1 MKKIL
6 IDLKAIGRPIDSIQP
21 ILNMDG
27 RRNIFTDDA
36 AGLARDV
43 QQLVHDQFGYQLGT
57 LFHCQDRVEW
67 HHWTLKF
74 GCNMDVHEFRTEAG
88 KFVLDFV
95 PADAYLIAPD
105 ESDAT
110 DACFTCRAADQGFCL
125 SQSDGC
131 LLAKTV
137 PETML
142 DDIMSGDC
150 AEYAILVID

>member
-74 GCNMDVHEFRTEAG
+74 G
-88 KFVLDFV
+88 
-95 PADAYLIAPD
+95 
-105 ESDAT
+105 
-110 DACFTCRAADQGFCL
+110 
-125 SQSDGC
+125 
-131 LLAKTV
+131 
-137 PETML
+137 
-142 DDIMSGDC
+142 
-150 AEYAILVID
+150 